1 MTAYT
6 VQDNRSDKD
15 FIHRISQ
22 EIQTKHIYIHLD
34 LDVIDPADF
43 PNTPLPVD
51 DGLYCNEVW
60 DILHS
65 TSDRLIGLGIYEYM
79 PAGEQDEFI
88 EKLIQFGSAL

>member
-1 MTAYT
+1 MIAYT
-6 VQDNRSDKD
+6 VQDYRSDKD

-22 EIQTKHIYIHLD
+22 EIQTKHIYLHLD

-51 DGLYCNEVW
+51 SGLHCNEVW
-60 DILHS
+60 DILCS
-65 TSDRLIGLGIYEYM
+65 TSDKIIGLGIYEYM
-79 PAGEQDEFI
+79 PTGEQNEFI

>member
-6 VQDNRSDKD
+6 VQDYRSGKN

-22 EIQTKHIYIHLD
+22 EIRTKHIYIHLD
-34 LDVIDPADF
+34 LDVIDPTDF

-51 DGLYCNEVW
+51 GGLHCNEVW

-65 TSDRLIGLGIYEYM
+65 TSDKLIGLGIYEYM
-79 PAGEQDEFI
+79 PAGEQDKFI